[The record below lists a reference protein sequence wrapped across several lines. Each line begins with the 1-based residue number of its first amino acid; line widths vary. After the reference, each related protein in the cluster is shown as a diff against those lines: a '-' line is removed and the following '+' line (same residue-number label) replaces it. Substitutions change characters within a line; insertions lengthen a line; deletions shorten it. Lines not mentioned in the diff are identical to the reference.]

1 MPVYINSCRD
11 CEWYLMAKKCLA
23 FPKGIPDAIWTGKND
38 HKKPYNGDHDI
49 QFKPLK
55 DSNEES

>member
-1 MPVYINSCRD
+1 
-11 CEWYLMAKKCLA
+11 MAKKCLA

>member
-1 MPVYINSCRD
+1 
-11 CEWYLMAKKCLA
+11 MALKCLA
-23 FPKGIPDAIWTGKND
+23 YPDGIPDAIWTGKNSHKEPYKDD
-38 HKKPYNGDHDI
+38 HGI